1 MNCPNCHCPRGEPL
15 TVATNSLVTRCHNAF
30 HAVAVSLAR
39 PDDFA
44 TETAKD
50 TTPPH
55 PTHHGAAKTVVGVY
69 CPVHGQDRCSHA
81 GECVGLICVAQVHG
95 EAKVVVCTGCGSS
108 DGGHPLDCPT
118 RVEFPYTTPVPGPTA
133 NGANGFRWC
142 HSCQSVAEVAGH
154 ECAPAVLVINGSC
167 SPEELAALKGE
178 IGGVI
183 VAAPS
188 DMGWEISEGRRERAE
203 FAESLLCA
211 MAFDHGLE
219 RFRRHFGGVEGY
231 CHEAE
236 ECVFCGAARG
246 GGR

>member
-15 TVATNSLVTRCHNAF
+15 TVATNSLVTRCQHAF
-30 HAVAVSLAR
+30 HAVSPAR

-44 TETAKD
+44 TETAKG

-55 PTHHGAAKTVVGVY
+55 PTHHGAAEALVCLVCGKAE
-69 CPVHGQDRCSHA
+69 CS
-81 GECVGLICVAQVHG
+81 HG
-95 EAKVVVCTGCGSS
+95 EAKVVVCAGCGSS

-118 RVEFPYTTPVPGPTA
+118 RVEFPYTTPVPSPTA

-231 CHEAE
+231 CHGAE